1 MSNLVQLTL
10 PENTSVKD
18 ALSAAL
24 EDCEKL
30 NAVII
35 IAYEDDCLYIRSSKM
50 DRKSALWMLEQA
62 KIYALSTE
70 TRNL

>member
-1 MSNLVQLTL
+1 MSNLIQLTL
-10 PENTSVKD
+10 PKNTSVKD

-30 NAVII
+30 SAVIVV
-35 IAYEDDCLYIRSSKM
+35 AYEDESLYIRSSKM

-62 KIYALSTE
+62 KIHALST
-70 TRNL
+70 

>member
-1 MSNLVQLTL
+1 MSNLIQLAL

-24 EDCEKL
+24 EEHGKL
-30 NAVII
+30 TAVII
-35 IAYEDDCLYIRSSKM
+35 IAYEDENLYVRSSKM

-62 KIYALSTE
+62 KIHALSP
-70 TRNL
+70 